1 MNYSNKLKNN
11 KQIQTWKITK
21 VGDIIIKWTLVVCFH
36 HDDNA
41 NDDDNETDKQTK
53 NLTNGNLKLENE
65 ENENQK
71 IQKLE
76 NKKKT
81 EKTEICKWWKL
92 KKLIN
97 K

>member
-1 MNYSNKLKNN
+1 M
-11 KQIQTWKITK
+11 
-21 VGDIIIKWTLVVCFH
+21 GDIIAKWMLVVCFYYN
-36 HDDNA
+36 DNA
-41 NDDDNETDKQTK
+41 NDDDNKIDKQIK

-65 ENENQK
+65 KNKSQK

-81 EKTEICKWWKL
+81 ERTGICKWWKL
-92 KKLIN
+92 KNLIN

>member
-1 MNYSNKLKNN
+1 MFV
-11 KQIQTWKITK
+11 I
-21 VGDIIIKWTLVVCFH
+21 CFYY
-36 HDDNA
+36 DDNA
-41 NDDDNETDKQTK
+41 NDDDNKIDKQTK
-53 NLTNGNLKLENE
+53 NLTNGNLMLENGK
-65 ENENQK
+65 NESQK

-81 EKTEICKWWKL
+81 EKTETCKWWKL